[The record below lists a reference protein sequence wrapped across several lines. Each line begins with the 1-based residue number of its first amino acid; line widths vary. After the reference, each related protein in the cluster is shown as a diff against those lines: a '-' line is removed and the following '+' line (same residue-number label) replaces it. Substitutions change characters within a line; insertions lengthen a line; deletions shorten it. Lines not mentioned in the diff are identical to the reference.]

1 MAAKSY
7 YAEWLGVTVGDAQ
20 PNHYQLLGLKEF
32 EGDKAR
38 IEQAARRQ
46 REKLAPF
53 LKGTPA
59 EREIAE
65 RLLTAVRRAEYE
77 LSDPARRSS
86 YDYLLKE
93 TREKGSP
100 EPLPMA
106 AVAHEQE
113 LLMQRD
119 RAIEQANWE
128 KAEEVARKLVSY
140 NPQNASHQ
148 QVLDE
153 VLARRARGARKA
165 LGLQAVK
172 TLVLLLV
179 LLGVGLLVAN
189 VVRRAAKATDTTGG
203 AGGAKVQEG
212 GAGSE
217 ASTTAGG
224 VTRPGT
230 VGAQAQAD
238 AAEAVTKAE
247 KLLEGKKFAEALA
260 AYKDA
265 MLNRRA
271 GGANVEQGLRSLET
285 KIADAKQ
292 SARERAKAAEG
303 QGDWAA
309 GTQAYQDLLD
319 LGEMREAQPRLQAM
333 QAAAQAEQLE
343 KAGKLE
349 EAVTAYKKVVGTLA
363 DRTALDAKI
372 AALEKQIAET
382 RPKLKY

>member
-106 AVAHEQE
+106 AVAHEQD
-113 LLMQRD
+113 LLTQRD

-148 QVLDE
+148 QVLEE

-179 LLGVGLLVAN
+179 LLGAGLLVAN
-189 VVRRAAKATDTTGG
+189 VVRRAVKATDTTGG

-212 GAGSE
+212 GSE

-224 VTRPGT
+224 GTRPGT
-230 VGAQAQAD
+230 VGAQAD

-247 KLLEGKKFAEALA
+247 KLLEEKKFAEALA
-260 AYKDA
+260 AYKEA
-265 MLNRRA
+265 MLNRRG

-303 QGDWAA
+303 QTDWAA